1 MLIKTYKNNYLNED
15 PEYTVQYG
23 SLAVYQQNS
32 VFLKNAC
39 SFLND
44 TTEDFLL
51 ISKSNY
57 TIGAIEVNKNT
68 FIFYPSKFA
77 CSLSVINLFE
87 LLILYIKNTF
97 TNDFVFSLVTN
108 NTTLST
114 KISFYLENS
123 NNLLYNLTLKDF
135 KQFKLEN
142 LDSKYDMVLW
152 T

>member
-39 SFLND
+39 SFNKEG
-44 TTEDFLL
+44 TEDFLL
-51 ISKSNY
+51 ISKGTY
-57 TIGAIEVNKNT
+57 LVGVVEVVDNT

-77 CSLSVINLFE
+77 CSLSIINLFE
-87 LLILYIKNTF
+87 LTLLYITNTF
-97 TNDFVFSLVTN
+97 PDTFIFSLVTT
-108 NTTLST
+108 NTLLST
-114 KISFYLENS
+114 KISYYLVDHTP
-123 NNLLYNLTLKDF
+123 LLYNLTIKDF
-135 KQFKLEN
+135 KQFKLDT
-142 LDSKYDMVLW
+142 LYSKYDMVLW